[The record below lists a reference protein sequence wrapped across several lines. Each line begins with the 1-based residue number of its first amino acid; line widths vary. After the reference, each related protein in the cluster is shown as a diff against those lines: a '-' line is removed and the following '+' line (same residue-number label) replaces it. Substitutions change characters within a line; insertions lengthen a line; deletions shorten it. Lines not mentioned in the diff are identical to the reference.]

1 MRRTAGFATLALA
14 LTSSVVLASGGARPD
29 RDARVTAEIGRLEAT
44 LTETAPKLPKELQNT
59 GDVRAAIA
67 RVQHAN
73 GTDYRLY
80 RLRDA
85 FVSVETLAFV
95 AANRSATESLARF
108 DALWSKQRP
117 RFPAV
122 APQPAGSVLER
133 ALIESAS
140 SRADRLF
147 AASRPYAKASS
158 PFSGVYYLGE
168 ADANRRFA
176 DFVRNGSTPG
186 ARSEK
191 SPTRARMTSALD
203 ALERSMLELFN
214 GDVTSPNAIPVSVR
228 LKEARELLASGRV
241 DGAALLAIEARLTMT
256 RRGGPKG
263 SYPPA
268 ASDASAS
275 ITSLLNSWA
284 ADEQPP
290 MDQAIRTE
298 VVPFWASLLV
308 PAKEAPESRAQVTVT
323 LVRWPYT

>member
-1 MRRTAGFATLALA
+1 MRRTAGFAILALA
-14 LTSSVVLASGGARPD
+14 LTSSMGFAGSEAPD
-29 RDARVTAEIGRLEAT
+29 RAARVTAEIGRLEAT
-44 LTETAPKLPKELQNT
+44 LTEIAPKLPKELQNT
-59 GDVRAAIA
+59 DNVRAAIA

-73 GTDYRLY
+73 GTEYRLY

-95 AANRSATESLARF
+95 AANRSATESLERF
-108 DALWSKQRP
+108 DALWSKERP
-117 RFPAV
+117 GFEGI
-122 APQPAGSVLER
+122 APQPTGNVLER

-176 DFVRNGSTPG
+176 DFVRNGGTPG
-186 ARSEK
+186 ARIEK
-191 SPTRARMTSALD
+191 SPTHARMISALD
-203 ALERSMLELFN
+203 ALEHSMLDFFN

-228 LKEARELLASGRV
+228 LKEARELLAAGRV

-268 ASDASAS
+268 TIDPSAS
-275 ITSLLNSWA
+275 IASLLNSWA

-298 VVPFWASLLV
+298 VVPFWASLLA
-308 PAKEAPESRAQVTVT
+308 PAKDKPESRAQVTVT